1 MLGQDW
7 DKTQF
12 LPGNWR
18 FASGN
23 NGLSISD
30 INWWDIEQ
38 HLQSCTRGQRRQGCG
53 VSAMRSSLPCL
64 LLLTSLPGVLVRPTM
79 SWTILT
85 RLAATQWRA
94 DCQPGCHGKVF
105 QIVKYFFLKFSRLSK
120 MILSNVSDD
129 LQREDGDSWGKLES
143 RPIVNERRPSWDL
156 SRRQFVQVHLKF
168 TLTLTSNGHI
178 SVPVALHKKLK
189 SSDPGQLYQT
199 PGTPGIQD
207 GFGKKNRFQLLLWS
221 SSFFLSK
228 IDSDWWG

>member
-85 RLAATQWRA
+85 RLAAIQWRA

-105 QIVKYFFLKFSRLSK
+105 QIVKNDSFKCQRWFAKGGGG
-120 MILSNVSDD
+120 ILGQTWKPANCERKKAFVGPVEEAICTGTPEIYTDFNF
-129 LQREDGDSWGKLES
+129 K
-143 RPIVNERRPSWDL
+143 RPYLCTGRSTWKVEVFWPRP
-156 SRRQFVQVHLKF
+156 
-168 TLTLTSNGHI
+168 TI
-178 SVPVALHKKLK
+178 
-189 SSDPGQLYQT
+189 SDPRDT
-199 PGTPGIQD
+199 WDPGWV
-207 GFGKKNRFQLLLWS
+207 R
-221 SSFFLSK
+221 
-228 IDSDWWG
+228 

>member
-120 MILSNVSDD
+120 MILSNWFQMSAMICKGRKGT
-129 LQREDGDSWGKLES
+129 LGA
-143 RPIVNERRPSWDL
+143 N
-156 SRRQFVQVHLKF
+156 LK
-168 TLTLTSNGHI
+168 
-178 SVPVALHKKLK
+178 A
-189 SSDPGQLYQT
+189 GQLWT
-199 PGTPGIQD
+199 KEGLRGTCRG
-207 GFGKKNRFQLLLWS
+207 GNLYRYTWNLHWL
-221 SSFFLSK
+221 
-228 IDSDWWG
+228 